1 VTNEEFKSALDGFKF
16 YLKPALF
23 TVLSEN
29 ADAFSEE
36 TKKEIIEKLQEAD
49 SQMKELVD
57 YQEKRN
63 SIMRSGL
70 EKIQD
75 LYTRAK
81 ARFQEAIT
89 GEHQTE
95 VTAADELITNL

>member
-1 VTNEEFKSALDGFKF
+1 VTDQEFKSALYGFKY

-36 TKKEIIEKLQEAD
+36 TKKDILEKLQEAD
-49 SQMKELVD
+49 SQMHRLYE

-63 SIMRSGL
+63 GIMRKGI

-75 LYTRAK
+75 IYTKAK
-81 ARFQEAIT
+81 ASFQASVL
-89 GEHQTE
+89 GQHQTE
-95 VTAADELITNL
+95 MTAADELISNL

>member
-1 VTNEEFKSALDGFKF
+1 MTNEEFKSALYGFKF

-36 TKKEIIEKLQEAD
+36 TKREILEKLQEAD

-63 SIMRSGL
+63 GIMRRGL

-75 LYTRAK
+75 VYAKAK
-81 ARFQEAIT
+81 ARFEAA
-89 GEHQTE
+89 
-95 VTAADELITNL
+95 VTSERQAEAATADEYISNL